1 MPRERR
7 EDKAARAVRIL
18 GRLEEAM
25 PEAHIEL
32 DHRTPL
38 ELLLAVALA
47 AQTTDKRVNLVTPA
61 LFRDFPT
68 AAHLAASTPAQL
80 EPYIQSVG
88 LFRTKARN
96 LVALGQALV
105 RDHGGVVPGTRAAL
119 AELPGVGQK
128 TAGVVA
134 MHLGTDFAFPVD
146 THVLRLSGR
155 MDLSRATDPDDVEAD
170 LQRLVPKPR
179 WFLGHQLLVW
189 HGRRV
194 CHARSPECHRCVA
207 AALCP
212 RRGVKPQKDA

>member
-1 MPRERR
+1 M
-7 EDKAARAVRIL
+7 DIL
-18 GRLEEAM
+18 GRLEAAM

-38 ELLLAVALA
+38 ELLVAVALS
-47 AQTTDKRVNLVTPA
+47 AQTTDRRVNLVTPA
-61 LFRDFPT
+61 LFQDFPT
-68 AAHLAASTPAQL
+68 AAHYARATPAAL
-80 EPYIQSVG
+80 EPYLRSVG

-96 LVALGQALV
+96 LVALGQALEAS
-105 RDHGGVVPGTRAAL
+105 HQGQVPTSRAAL
-119 AELPGVGQK
+119 AELPGVGLK

-146 THVLRLSGR
+146 THVLRLAGR
-155 MDLSRATDPDDVEAD
+155 MGLSRASTPDGVEAD
-170 LQRLVPKPR
+170 LQRLVPRPR

-207 AALCP
+207 EPLCP
-212 RRGVKPQKDA
+212 RRGVKERKKP